1 MPSHD
6 LSILVAVDGGSTDE
20 GAARLACGLARSSK
34 ARVVVLYVIEVGH
47 ELPLDI
53 ELDPSRGEE
62 ILNRLES
69 IGGREKC
76 SVEGGYV
83 QARHA
88 GPAIVEEAVNKK
100 AQMVILG
107 LPRKRYTRDV
117 SFGDTIEYVLKNAP
131 CQVLLWRESSL
142 SINGDSDRRR

>member
-1 MPSHD
+1 MPSNHR
-6 LSILVAVDGGSTDE
+6 SILVAVDGGSADE
-20 GAARLACGLARSSK
+20 GATRLACGLARTSK
-34 ARVVVLYVIEVGH
+34 AKVVVLYVIEVGH

-53 ELDPSRGEE
+53 ELDPSHGEE
-62 ILNRLES
+62 ILDRLES

-88 GPAIVEEAVNKK
+88 GPAIVEEAVNKN

-107 LPRKRYTRDV
+107 LSRTRYSRDM
-117 SFGDTIEYVLKNAP
+117 SFGDTIADVVQHAP
-131 CQVLLWRESSL
+131 CQVLLWRDSSR
-142 SINGDSDRRR
+142 SNNGGADR